1 MAGTQLNWRTS
12 RIALGPG
19 RLYGNLGGTDNGA
32 WDIPSGSRLLLH
44 TDGSPESTQNPNAIH
59 IGITEGGEEW
69 RVGTTRTDFRS
80 DELIDP
86 VASRI
91 TEQEVLISGSY
102 QAIGDMD
109 VAELMLATGT
119 RSDIG
124 GTEGMT
130 FGSSSPSIIYRSWA
144 VIWPV
149 ETDPTKFHV
158 FHVYRGYND
167 SGLAARISRT
177 SLGSSPFSIRGYP
190 ITTRTDGDYT
200 CHFFVQTGGGS

>member
-1 MAGTQLNWRTS
+1 MAGTALNWRTA
-12 RIALGPG
+12 RIVLGPG
-19 RLYGNLGGTDNGA
+19 RFYANLGGSNDA
-32 WDIPSGSRLLLH
+32 PWDIPSGSRLLLH
-44 TDGSPESTQNPNAIH
+44 TDGSPESNQNPNAIH

-91 TEQEVLISGSY
+91 TEQEVIISGSY

-109 VAELMLATGT
+109 VAEIMLPTAT

-124 GTEGMT
+124 GAQGIT
-130 FGSSSPSIIYRSWA
+130 FGSSNPTILYRSFA

-149 ETDPTKFHV
+149 EGSTTEFHV
-158 FHVYRGYND
+158 FHVYKGYND
-167 SGLAARISRT
+167 TGLAAQVSRT
-177 SLGSSPFSIRGYP
+177 KMGASPFAIRGYP

-200 CHFFVQTGGGS
+200 CYFFRQVSGGS